1 LITRRDEV
9 GGPRGGATASTRLR
23 LVQQQPRQPQAEQEA
38 GNDPGRDQM
47 RDRDRAAGGE
57 RVDHRVGRRR
67 DEQRLVRSRNRYIVV
82 LTAKAAGANARGSR
96 LAAVARGR
104 GAIVRRWTEPVS
116 DDDGISDAR
125 DTRGVIIMREAL
137 AQGQPS
143 ISVTEDCCYLLRLL
157 SDPSATP

>member
-1 LITRRDEV
+1 
-9 GGPRGGATASTRLR
+9 
-23 LVQQQPRQPQAEQEA
+23 
-38 GNDPGRDQM
+38 
-47 RDRDRAAGGE
+47 
-57 RVDHRVGRRR
+57 
-67 DEQRLVRSRNRYIVV
+67 
-82 LTAKAAGANARGSR
+82 
-96 LAAVARGR
+96 
-104 GAIVRRWTEPVS
+104 VRRWTEPVS